1 MSSYNDKLFGLENL
15 YQRSFSFSGEIVKAA
30 NLAYEEFMLL
40 SKGEWPLDNYSVCFS
55 VTDDYRYTSFSL
67 IPDPAYEIGGIPFEV
82 PYRGMY
88 KNGRGVVYIYG
99 LVDYSLVNTT
109 YMR

>member
-1 MSSYNDKLFGLENL
+1 MSSYNDKLFGLDNL

-40 SKGEWPLDNYSVCFS
+40 SKGEWPLENYSVCFS
-55 VTDDYRYTSFSL
+55 VTDDYRYTSFAFM
-67 IPDPAYEIGGIPFEV
+67 PDPAYEIGGIPFEV
-82 PYRGMY
+82 SNRGMY
-88 KNGRGVVYIYG
+88 QNGRGVVYIYS
-99 LVDYSLVNTT
+99 LADYSLVNTT